1 MKKLMHVFLSLLML
15 LSFTGCGHS
24 IKDDVVISESPA
36 VTLANKM
43 VDYQDANGC
52 FTAKVPQGWNVAT
65 CGYDMYYWIRIFDP
79 SNPDLQV
86 FTLLKTECLLMNQ
99 NTKKFY
105 EDRRSLSLYTMFAD
119 MIVAENV
126 EDFYSQF
133 MDFCA
138 FMGMYEPTYA
148 GFEYPQINDFEVIDK
163 YALNS
168 NFLSVAIDDALIH
181 ANYMDNW
188 TGTKCDGMFSGSLV
202 NGFNAGGIGCNM
214 MYNINAITAP
224 YGLLNEYEP
233 LLNSILSSINYTDT
247 FVSTVQTDLSIK
259 AAGAAALNQTLQQT
273 SDIITSGWAARQET
287 YDIASQKYSDATLG
301 YERVYDVETGDIYKA
316 NNGFMDTE
324 GIDKY
329 FMQATDEMYTQP
341 ISGYINN

>member
-1 MKKLMHVFLSLLML
+1 MKKIIAFFLALFML
-15 LSFTGCGHS
+15 FNLVGCGHS
-24 IKDDVVISESPA
+24 IKEDVVINDTPA
-36 VTLANKM
+36 KVLSSKLVNYS
-43 VDYQDANGC
+43 DSNGC
-52 FTAKVPQGWNVAT
+52 FTAIIPEEWNVTTA
-65 CGYDMYYWIRIFDP
+65 GYDMYYWIRIFDP
-79 SNPDLQV
+79 TNPDLQV

-99 NTKKFY
+99 YSKNFY
-105 EDRRSLSLYTMFAD
+105 EQNRAYSMYTMFAD
-119 MIVAENV
+119 MIVAEGV
-126 EDFYSQF
+126 EDFYKQF
-133 MDFCA
+133 MDFCS
-138 FMGMYEPTYA
+138 FMVAYEPTYA

-168 NFLSVAIDDALIH
+168 SFASVAIDDALLH
-181 ANYMDNW
+181 ANYVDNW

-224 YGLLNEYEP
+224 YGLLTEYEP
-233 LLNSILSSINYTDT
+233 LLNTILASINYTDA

-259 AAGAAALNQTLQQT
+259 AAGAAALNQTLQET
-273 SDIITSGWAARQET
+273 SEIITSGWQARQET

-316 NNGFMDTE
+316 NNGFMDID

-329 FMQATDEMYTQP
+329 YQPVTDEMYTQP
-341 ISGYINN
+341 ISGYISN